1 MTQTYIHVNHLTEVT
16 LQQPTYLAIGSF
28 DGVHRGHQAILS
40 QVVAAARQDGT
51 RAAVL
56 TFFPHPA
63 RLIQG
68 ITGRYYLN
76 TVQDRVQL
84 LADLGIDLIITQP
97 FDDELRQMRAADF
110 VEQLITYLDMRQI
123 WGGSFAFGY
132 QREGDIP
139 FLQELGKR
147 RGFTV
152 HVADGMTFWNGRL
165 VSSSRIREG
174 INQGNMDDVNGCLA
188 RPYTLSGI
196 VSKGDQRGRTI
207 GFPTANLA
215 VWEELLLPGNG
226 VYATY
231 AWLDGKRHRAATN
244 VGVRPT
250 VNGRDRTVE
259 THLLD
264 FSAEIYDQTLHLEFI
279 KRIRPEIKFA
289 TLDALKAQI
298 HTDVEQIRQLLA

>member
-1 MTQTYIHVNHLTEVT
+1 MTQTYTHVNHLTEVT
-16 LQQPTYLAIGSF
+16 TQQPTYLAIGSF
-28 DGVHRGHQAILS
+28 DGVHRGHQAILK
-40 QVVAAARQDGT
+40 QLVAAAKQDGA

-63 RLIQG
+63 RLIRG

-76 TVQDRVQL
+76 TVQDRVRL
-84 LADLGIDLIITQP
+84 LAEQGIDLIITQP
-97 FDDELRQMRAADF
+97 FDEEVRQIRAADF
-110 VEQLITYLDMRQI
+110 VELLITHLDMRQI
-123 WGGSFAFGY
+123 WGGDFAFGY

-139 FLQELGKR
+139 FLQALGKT
-147 RGFTV
+147 RGFSV
-152 HVADGMTFWNGRL
+152 HVAEGMTVWNGRL

-174 INQGNMDDVNGCLA
+174 INSGDIDDVNGCLA
-188 RPYTLSGI
+188 RPYALSGV
-196 VSKGDQRGRTI
+196 VSLGDQRGRTI

-231 AWLDGKRHRAATN
+231 AWLNGIRYLAATN
-244 VGVRPT
+244 IGVRPT

-264 FSAEIYDQTLHLEFI
+264 FNADIYDQTLRLEFI
-279 KRIRPEIKFA
+279 KRIRPEKKFA
-289 TLDALKAQI
+289 SLDALKSQI
-298 HTDVEQIRQLLA
+298 HTDVEQIKQLLT